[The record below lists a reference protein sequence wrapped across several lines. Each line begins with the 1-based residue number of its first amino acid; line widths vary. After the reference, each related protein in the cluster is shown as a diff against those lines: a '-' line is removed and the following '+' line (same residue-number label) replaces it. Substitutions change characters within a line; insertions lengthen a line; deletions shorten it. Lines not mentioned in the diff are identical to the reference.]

1 MQYDDEKLKDA
12 ARDDIAE
19 LVINRFKRGVDYK
32 NSHIVHQGLSFQE
45 LIERASAQYR
55 REYTP
60 EDAKAMEEI
69 FGFCPSR
76 YYGLVQIKTNAT
88 RAWKRDLVV
97 SNIDNMFTCF
107 PSPNP
112 DLDEASRARIRRNTQ
127 RELEQR
133 MLDGGVTNPQMLVDA
148 RTGEPDF
155 LVKDFLEEQ
164 VKRLAAVERAR
175 IVAQAATSAKA
186 AHTRLRDILVE
197 GDFRT
202 TYSQFT
208 HQQVLYGIGFI
219 KFPDMQRK
227 AVMEHVGKRVKRK
240 FKVVPNFRNV
250 DVFNIFPTGDG
261 SSLHDCTAVVEL
273 AYITKIDLIN
283 LHNTNGYYKD
293 EILAVL
299 DEFQSSDRNWLG
311 IEEGAAANPFKEVDY
326 WDLDGTIPML
336 IHEGFLSGRELSEMG
351 IKGVKDTEYVNAEV
365 VVVGGRTIKCKLL
378 KAPDGTERTYYGV
391 PFIRHGAGIWDVLG
405 MGAMLWDT
413 EQRINRIMHVYE
425 NNLDWA
431 ARPPLLVNPEAFAD
445 TSRVLTPQPG
455 ETYEVNQDILLSTGG
470 RLPDPMRAIQGSSA
484 QYHLIYTQ
492 VQALLRAADEECGIP
507 AFAYGAQ
514 DFGRASLGEYS
525 QRMSN
530 ALRTIK
536 EAALEEDAYFIEPAF
551 ENMFARLM
559 QEEPELAEG
568 QDVNM
573 QVRGLTGLLSE
584 DQSKTNAKE
593 TLGMLVN
600 LNNQPGLIEPEVLRY
615 GVRSFLEA
623 SGMPVEALGIS
634 DPTVERAMTLAAS
647 HQAMQPH
654 SAIGGVG
661 GMQGT
666 FNAPQVPQVDGRSGG
681 IPQGAVAQANGMT
694 NYGMENQ

>member
-1 MQYDDEKLKDA
+1 MKNKAEVLDTA

-19 LVINRFKRGVDYK
+19 LVIDRFKRGVKYK
-32 NSHIVHQGLSFQE
+32 NDRQVHQGLSFQA
-45 LIERASAQYR
+45 LAERASAQYR

-60 EDAKAMEEI
+60 EDAVKMNDA
-69 FGFCPSR
+69 FGFCPTR
-76 YYGLVQIKTNAT
+76 YYGLTQIKTNAT

-97 SNIDNMFTCF
+97 SNIDNMFVCF

-112 DLDEASRARIRRNTQ
+112 DLDEASRMRIRRNTQ

-133 MLDGGVTNPQMLVDA
+133 MLDAGVSTPQLLVDPA
-148 RTGEPDF
+148 TGEPDYR
-155 LVKDFLEEQ
+155 VKDFLEEQ

-175 IVAQAATSAKA
+175 IVAQASTAAKA
-186 AHTRLRDILVE
+186 AHLRLRDILIE

-202 TYSQFT
+202 EYSAFT
-208 HQQVLYGIGFI
+208 HQQVLYGIGI
-219 KFPDMQRK
+219 MKFPDMQRK
-227 AVMEHVGKRVKRK
+227 PVMQHVGKKVKRK
-240 FKVVPNFRNV
+240 FKIVPNFRHV
-250 DVFNIFPTGDG
+250 DVFNLFPTGDG
-261 SSLHDCTAVVEL
+261 SSLQDCTGVTEVAF
-273 AYITKIDLIN
+273 ITKVDVIN
-283 LHNTNGYYKD
+283 LYNSPDYYKD
-293 EILAVL
+293 EVL
-299 DEFQSSDRNWLG
+299 KVLEDFEMGDRNWLG
-311 IEEGAAANPFKEVDY
+311 IEYGAAANPYSETDY

-336 IHEGFLSGRELSEMG
+336 LHEGYLSGKELSEMG

-365 VVVGGRTIKCKLL
+365 VVIGGRTVKCKLL
-378 KAPDGTERTYYGV
+378 KSPDGCERTYYAV
-391 PFIRHGAGIWDVLG
+391 PFIRHGSGIWDVLG

-413 EQRINRIMHVYE
+413 EQRINRMMHVYE

-431 ARPPLLVNPEAFAD
+431 ARPPLLVNSEVFAD
-445 TSRVLTPQPG
+445 DRDASTPQPG
-455 ETYEVNQDILLSTGG
+455 ETYKVNPEMLLSLGG
-470 RLPDPMRAIQGSSA
+470 RLPDPMRAIQGASA

-492 VQALLRAADEECGIP
+492 IQALLRAADEECGVP

-600 LNNQPGLIEPEVLRY
+600 LSNREGLIDPEVLRY
-615 GVRSFLEA
+615 GVRAFLEA

-634 DPTVERAMTLAAS
+634 DPTVERALTLAAS
-647 HQAMQPH
+647 NQALQ
-654 SAIGGVG
+654 AATATGGLN
-661 GMQGT
+661 T
-666 FNAPQVPQVDGRSGG
+666 AFNQPQVPQVDGRSGG
-681 IPQGAVAQANGMT
+681 IPQGAIAQPNGANSY
-694 NYGMENQ
+694 NMENPQ

>member
-1 MQYDDEKLKDA
+1 MQYDSEKLNDA
-12 ARDDIAE
+12 ARDDMAE
-19 LVINRFKRGVDYK
+19 LVIQRFKRGVDYK
-32 NSHIVHQGLSFQE
+32 NERIVHQGLSFQK
-45 LIERASAQYR
+45 LAERASAQYR
-55 REYTP
+55 REYTK
-60 EDAKAMEEI
+60 EDEQKMTEA
-69 FGFCPSR
+69 FGFCPTR
-76 YYGLVQIKTNAT
+76 YYGLTQIKTNAT

-97 SNIDNMFTCF
+97 SNIDNMFVCF

-112 DLDEASRARIRRNTQ
+112 DLDEASQLRIRRNAQ

-133 MLDGGVTNPQMLVDA
+133 MLDAGVATPQLLVDPV
-148 RTGEPDF
+148 TGEPDYR
-155 LVKDFLEEQ
+155 VKDFLEEQ

-186 AHTRLRDILVE
+186 AHLRLKDILVE

-202 TYSQFT
+202 AYSQFT
-208 HQQVLYGIGFI
+208 HQQILYGIGFM

-227 AVMEHVGKRVKRK
+227 PVMEHVGKRVKRK
-240 FKVVPNFRNV
+240 FKIVPNFRHV

-261 SSLHDCTAVVEL
+261 SSLHDCTAVTEL
-273 AYITKIDLIN
+273 AFITKVDLIN
-283 LHNTNGYYKD
+283 LHHSPDYYKD
-293 EILAVL
+293 EILQVL
-299 DEFQSSDRNWLG
+299 EDFESGDRNWLG
-311 IEEGAAANPFKEVDY
+311 IEYGAADNPYSEVDY
-326 WDLDGTIPML
+326 WGLDGTIPML
-336 IHEGFLSGRELSEMG
+336 IHEGYLSGKELNEMG

-365 VVVGGRTIKCKLL
+365 VVIGGRTVKCKLL
-378 KAPDGTERTYYGV
+378 KSPDGTERTYYGV
-391 PFIRHGAGIWDVLG
+391 PFIRHGSGIWDVLG
-405 MGAMLWDT
+405 MGAILWDT
-413 EQRINRIMHVYE
+413 EQRINRMMHVYE

-431 ARPPLLVNPEAFAD
+431 ARPPLLVNPDVFAD
-445 TSRVLTPQPG
+445 TSHVTNPQPG
-455 ETYEVNQDILLSTGG
+455 ETYEVNQEMMMATGG
-470 RLPDPMRAIQGSSA
+470 RLPDPMRAIQGASA

-492 VQALLRAADEECGIP
+492 IQSLLRAADEECGIP

-559 QEEPELAEG
+559 QEEPELADG

-573 QVRGLTGLLSE
+573 QVRGLTGLLAE

-600 LNNQPGLIEPEVLRY
+600 LSNREGLIEPEVLRY
-615 GVRSFLEA
+615 GVRAFLEA

-634 DPTVERAMTLAAS
+634 DPTVERALTIAAS
-647 HQAMQPH
+647 NQAMQ
-654 SAIGGVG
+654 SASATGGLG
-661 GMQGT
+661 AT
-666 FNAPQVPQVDGRSGG
+666 FNSPQVPQVDGRSGG
-681 IPQGAVAQANGMT
+681 IPQGAVAQPNGVT
-694 NYGMENQ
+694 NYGIENQPV